1 MEDNF
6 NTRDVV
12 IIEPTYPHSMMMH
25 INKLVNGNKNVLRDK
40 DVFLLKYTSTYS
52 DANNELRLL
61 NLAYDK
67 NIVAA
72 FFECDKREQWRKRVL
87 IEKSLRLLVSCVA
100 EKYAVMIIESIMFVF
115 DWQFRIEIDRRWKP
129 EEEDKALFH
138 EKTSI
143 ERSTQNDIIG
153 QIQIIENNNQLQLSE
168 FAEEPGAA
176 SRRRRPAAID
186 GAGGIDDE
194 PDISVQDYGYTGE
207 AGKRRERPQ
216 RKKADTAESTP
227 VKSEIVKEPEED
239 IETIFDLSKEKMEE
253 AKFYNKMS
261 LKSRRVL
268 KKAFQGNAASQCE
281 TGDYYAEK
289 ESDHL
294 DYKEAAKW
302 YSLSAR
308 KGYERASFELGK
320 LYDQNPSEI
329 AGAKDK
335 AVKIYTEMAE
345 KGLPTAQCILG
356 MKYWF
361 GDGVEVDYKKAAGW
375 LKKAAAQKHDAAIRN
390 LGDLYA
396 AISDSENAY
405 RWYKIGAAP
414 GDDYCRKKM
423 RAF

>member
-100 EKYAVMIIESIMFVF
+100 EKYAVMIIESIMFAF

-129 EEEDKALFH
+129 EKEDKALFH

-186 GAGGIDDE
+186 GAGG
-194 PDISVQDYGYTGE
+194 
-207 AGKRRERPQ
+207 PQ
-216 RKKADTAESTP
+216 
-227 VKSEIVKEPEED
+227 I
-239 IETIFDLSKEKMEE
+239 
-253 AKFYNKMS
+253 
-261 LKSRRVL
+261 
-268 KKAFQGNAASQCE
+268 
-281 TGDYYAEK
+281 
-289 ESDHL
+289 
-294 DYKEAAKW
+294 
-302 YSLSAR
+302 
-308 KGYERASFELGK
+308 
-320 LYDQNPSEI
+320 
-329 AGAKDK
+329 
-335 AVKIYTEMAE
+335 
-345 KGLPTAQCILG
+345 
-356 MKYWF
+356 
-361 GDGVEVDYKKAAGW
+361 
-375 LKKAAAQKHDAAIRN
+375 
-390 LGDLYA
+390 
-396 AISDSENAY
+396 
-405 RWYKIGAAP
+405 
-414 GDDYCRKKM
+414 
-423 RAF
+423 